1 MKRIAIPREMR
12 TGETRAAID
21 PNGVKK
27 LARLGAEVTVE
38 SGIGA
43 SIRADDAAYKEA
55 GAEIATD
62 REAMLRSAEIVLRLN
77 KPPAEEVAW
86 LPAGC
91 LHVSLLEPFAE
102 EALVRDLAR
111 AKISAVAMDMMP
123 RSTRAQ
129 KMDAISSQAN
139 LAGYASVIVAADRSD
154 KILPMM
160 MTPAGTI
167 APTRVLVIG
176 AGVAGLQ
183 AIATARRLGARV
195 EAFDTRP
202 EAREQIESLGAR
214 AVRIDLGETEAT
226 KDGYAKALTPE
237 QLAMQQAQMVSI
249 CGNMDIVITTAQVFG
264 RKAPITVT
272 EDMLAAMK
280 PGSVVVDLAVSTG
293 GNVVGSKLDEEIEI
307 GGVRVVGLAN
317 LPGTVAAH
325 ATQMYGSNLVNFIDE
340 FWDPEAKAFALP
352 LDDDLILGCLLT
364 HGGDIIHPM
373 IKERY
378 GA

>member
-1 MKRIAIPREMR
+1 LKRIAIPRELR
-12 TGETRAAID
+12 AGETRAAID
-21 PNGVKK
+21 PAGVKK
-27 LARLGAEVTVE
+27 LTRLGAEVTVE

-43 SIRADDAAYKEA
+43 SILAADDAYKEA
-55 GAEIATD
+55 GAEIAND
-62 REAMLRSAEIVLRLN
+62 RESLLRSAEIVLRLN
-77 KPPAEEVAW
+77 KPPAEELSW
-86 LPAGC
+86 LADGC

-102 EALVRDLAR
+102 EGLVRGLAE
-111 AKISAVAMDMMP
+111 AKVSAVAMDMMP

-139 LAGYASVIVAADRSD
+139 LAGYASVIVGADRSD

-167 APTRVLVIG
+167 APARLLVIG

-202 EAREQIESLGAR
+202 EAREQIESLGAK

-237 QLAMQQAQMVSI
+237 QLAMQQEQMVTI

-293 GNVVGSKLDEEIEI
+293 GNVAGSKLDEEIEI

-317 LPGTVAAH
+317 LPGNVALH
-325 ATQMYGSNLVNFIDE
+325 ATQMYGSNLVNFVDE
-340 FWDPEAKAFALP
+340 FWDSESKTFSLD
-352 LDDDLILGCLLT
+352 LDDDLIQGCLLT
-364 HGGDIIHPM
+364 HDGAIIHPM
-373 IKERY
+373 INERY